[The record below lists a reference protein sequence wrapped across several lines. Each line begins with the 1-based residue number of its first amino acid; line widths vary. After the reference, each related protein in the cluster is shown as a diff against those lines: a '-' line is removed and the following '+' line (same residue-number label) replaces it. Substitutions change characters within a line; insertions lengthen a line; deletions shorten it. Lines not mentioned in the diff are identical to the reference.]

1 MSLELK
7 FAQLEETLEK
17 LEQDE
22 LSLEESFAAYA
33 KGMELLKQCNE
44 EIDKVEKKVLM
55 LSEEGNLEEF

>member
-22 LSLEESFAAYA
+22 LSLEESFTAYA